1 MIYFLIF
8 IFALIYLLFN
18 ELEDESIKSN
28 WEGERPFL
36 NADISWRNK
45 WKLNKVGNI
54 IINETRHWY
63 YFSFNPKYI
72 ERFYLSSTVL
82 VFITDGE
89 HLFQFIKNIAILAGF
104 FVIGWQYGLAWF
116 IGKSIGQIIKEKINW
131 IN

>member
-28 WEGERPFL
+28 WKGERPFL
-36 NADISWRNK
+36 NADISWKNK
-45 WKLNKVGNI
+45 WKLDIGDHLI
-54 IINETRHWY
+54 LNEKRHWY
-63 YFSFNPKYI
+63 YFGFNPKYI
-72 ERFYLSSTVL
+72 ERRYLSSTL
-82 VFITDGE
+82 FVFTTDGE

-104 FVIGWQYGLAWF
+104 FIISWQFGLAWF
-116 IGKSIGQIIKEKINW
+116 LGKSLGQIIKEKINW

>member
-8 IFALIYLLFN
+8 VLAIIYLLFN

-28 WEGERPFL
+28 WKGYRPFL
-36 NADISWRNK
+36 NANISSTNK
-45 WKLNKVGNI
+45 WKLDNEGNKI
-54 IINETRHWY
+54 ISETKHWY

-82 VFITDGE
+82 VFVTDGE

-104 FVIGWQYGLAWF
+104 FLIGWQYGLAWF
-116 IGKSIGQIIKEKINW
+116 LGKSIGQIIKEKINW